1 MKSVNFFVNLKKN
14 SSKFNG
20 NSGEN
25 SSIFEKNFKI
35 NSRKFIAK
43 IREFLRR
50 AKSARNP
57 SLRAKMSIASFC
69 VAIHNKHFISLCHFK
84 KGVNLISVS
93 KKFTP
98 QLFKV
103 WIATTLLFA
112 YANAKSRNDG
122 VSVNSKANSNKN
134 LREFKANFIK
144 NSKENSHIF
153 KINSK
158 EKTNLKGKK

>member
-1 MKSVNFFVNLKKN
+1 MRNVNFFVNLRE
-14 SSKFNG
+14 
-20 NSGEN
+20 NSGK
-25 SSIFEKNFKI
+25 FERNFKI
-35 NSRKFIAK
+35 NSRKFMAK
-43 IREFLRR
+43 IREFLRHT
-50 AKSARNP
+50 KSARSP

-69 VAIHNKHFISLCHFK
+69 VAIHNQHFISLCHFK

-122 VSVNSKANSNKN
+122 VSVNSKVNSNKN
-134 LREFKANFIK
+134 LREFK
-144 NSKENSHIF
+144 
-153 KINSK
+153 
-158 EKTNLKGKK
+158 TNLKRKFKRKFTHF